1 MHFVQKYAQKKFGQI
16 CNRIDMRVAKIK
28 GGASGG
34 TIASIINMVKEATG
48 DADLRR
54 QLKDPYSLCPSDHN
68 FAARQ
73 NTVKMAY
80 DDEYGALDCAVCYGS
95 YQCAGRPPLQCA
107 ERQ

>member
-1 MHFVQKYAQKKFGQI
+1 MQKYAQKKFGQI

-54 QLKDPYSLCPSDHN
+54 QLKDPYSLCPPDHN
-68 FAARQ
+68 FAARLH
-73 NTVKMAY
+73 TVKMAY
-80 DDEYGALDCAVCYGS
+80 DDEYGAWIAPFVMEAINARVVS
-95 YQCAGRPPLQCA
+95 TAPMR
-107 ERQ
+107 